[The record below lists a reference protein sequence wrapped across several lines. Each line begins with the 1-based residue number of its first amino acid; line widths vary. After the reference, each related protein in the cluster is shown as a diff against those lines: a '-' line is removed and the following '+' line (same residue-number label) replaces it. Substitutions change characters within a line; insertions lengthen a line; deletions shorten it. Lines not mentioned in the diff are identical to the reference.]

1 MFVRINNTDDVN
13 YSRIGQIIFK
23 LKTSEGQDVTEGVS
37 LSGEFSDSLYGA
49 PDYNNLIGSNW
60 SVTKLAGVPHP
71 GFTTE
76 TWLEV
81 LTVPSTAVSIEIDET
96 ASGFFGSTNI
106 YWYQVDGGLATSP
119 FANDSEAVSPSQIL
133 IINSDPEPEPEQ
145 VG

>member
-1 MFVRINNTDDVN
+1 MLIKANLEAIQLENKSFSYQLFDVN
-13 YSRIGQIIFK
+13 NNNLNNK
-23 LKTSEGQDVTEGVS
+23 LKSWHYHPEIELVYIYN
-37 LSGEFSDSLYGA
+37 SLYGA
-49 PDYNNLIGSNW
+49 PDYNKLISSNW
-60 SVTKLAGVPHP
+60 SVTKLAGVPHT

-81 LTVPSTAVSIEIDET
+81 LTVPNTAVSIEIDET

-133 IINSDPEPEPEQ
+133 IINKN
-145 VG
+145 VK